1 MVRLQNKKF
10 RMMFRVIDM
19 LCINFGKTVSTEEIR
34 IADQLI
40 HRRTIPEFSLHLQ
53 THWRFRDG
61 DTILLGSRDIY
72 HPFSKGIDEDCW
84 DYAETNRPDCES
96 SIFDVV
102 SKQVS
107 AALKKQYVT
116 SSTMTAYGDIRIDF
130 SNGYVFEAFVPD
142 SAKQEEWRLIDHN
155 ADEHFIFCDS
165 EEE

>member
-1 MVRLQNKKF
+1 MDRLQHKKF
-10 RMMFRVIDM
+10 RTMFRVIDM
-19 LCINFGKTVSTEEIR
+19 LCISFGQTVRSEEIR
-34 IADQLI
+34 IADQII

-72 HPFSKGIDEDCW
+72 HPYSQDIDEDNW

-96 SIFDVV
+96 SVFDVV

-116 SSTMTAYGDIRIDF
+116 SSSMTAYGDIRIEF

-142 SAKQEEWRLIDHN
+142 STKTEEWRLIDTNSGDHIVFY
-155 ADEHFIFCDS
+155 DL
-165 EEE
+165 EE